1 MQFPYGPAP
10 LAIFILSILTAAAP
24 AIWAPLSNPAADS
37 PPDLVFA
44 TFVPEQAAVYRAA
57 VPKFEEENHCKIQ
70 IELVDQKALQSRLQS
85 ALQVGADVPD
95 MVELMY
101 GTVGV
106 FTMGPIDDVQ
116 LVDLTDKI
124 HASGLY
130 DRLVTNRLSKWSS
143 RGHVFALPHDVHP
156 VMLVYRRDL
165 AEQFGI
171 DVTKLT
177 TWDEFSRAGRE
188 LVKKTMRPDGV
199 PEHYMLDLPTDG
211 NDQLILLLLQHG
223 VTPFDAA
230 GHVSFDDERALDV
243 VCWYVKQVEG
253 PGRIAFPCGEGQ
265 NFAKAMIDGL
275 CLFYVCPDWR
285 SLRIELEI
293 PSLAGKVS
301 LMPLPAWE
309 PGGIRTSTWGG
320 CGLAFTRQ
328 CRNFDLAWK
337 FAMYLYYDPQQLGP
351 RFAAT
356 HILPPLKS
364 AWTLPQFHAPSPFY
378 SGISLGQVYSALA
391 PEVPEEHDT
400 AYNSLAN
407 AKLSEAFS
415 NASIYFK
422 AHGDAGLR
430 DYARAELRRCADRVR
445 LAMSRN
451 VFLNPQYAAG
461 SARSSEQTSP

>member
-1 MQFPYGPAP
+1 MRFPYGPAP
-10 LAIFILSILTAAAP
+10 LAIFILAVATAVCL
-24 AIWAPLSNPAADS
+24 AIWAPLSQPAGVR
-37 PPDLVFA
+37 PPDLVLA

-57 VPKFEEENHCKIQ
+57 IPRFEKENNCKVE

-101 GTVGV
+101 GTIGF
-106 FTMGPIDDVQ
+106 FTKGPLEDVS
-116 LVDLTDKI
+116 LIDLTEKLKET
-124 HASGLY
+124 GLQ

-171 DVTKLT
+171 DINSLT
-177 TWDEFSRAGRE
+177 TWDKFSEVGRE

-199 PEHYMLDLPTDG
+199 PEHYMMDLPTDG

-223 VTPFDAA
+223 VSLFDASGNVA
-230 GHVSFDDERALDV
+230 FDREEALDV
-243 VCWYVKQVEG
+243 VCWYVKQIEG
-253 PGRIAFPCGEGQ
+253 PGRISFPCGEGQ

-275 CLFYVCPDWR
+275 CLFYFCPDWR
-285 SLRIELEI
+285 SNVIQLQI
-293 PSLAGKVS
+293 PSLAGK
-301 LMPLPAWE
+301 LALAPLPAWT
-309 PGGIRTSTWGG
+309 PGGARTSTWGG

-356 HILPPLKS
+356 HILPPLKA
-364 AWTLPQFHAPSPFY
+364 AWAQPELDEPSPFY
-378 SGISLGQVYSALA
+378 SNQSLGKVYSALA

-415 NASIYFK
+415 NASLYYK

-430 DYARAELRRCADRVR
+430 EYARAELKRCADRVR

-451 VFLNPQYAAG
+451 VFLKPQLA
-461 SARSSEQTSP
+461 QTSEPTHP